1 MIESIQNPSGDT
13 IDYTF
18 HDGAEGARKTRIK
31 PYPWA
36 SSDASAASS
45 ADNCSF
51 FVGGASGSRGRFVS
65 TLTMTRRV
73 AVRSSTER
81 KEKGDTRKNQS
92 PVDRVS
98 RAYASRAMRIC
109 ALLYP
114 PGVGRGAARERL
126 GDARLPGTRA
136 RTFWDM

>member
-1 MIESIQNPSGDT
+1 M
-13 IDYTF
+13 
-18 HDGAEGARKTRIK
+18 TRI
-31 PYPWA
+31 A
-36 SSDASAASS
+36 
-45 ADNCSF
+45 F
-51 FVGGASGSRGRFVS
+51 ERFVGGASGGSRGRFVS
-65 TLTMTRRV
+65 NAHDDATRRGPELDRFTKKKKKV
-73 AVRSSTER
+73 SL
-81 KEKGDTRKNQS
+81 KKNQS